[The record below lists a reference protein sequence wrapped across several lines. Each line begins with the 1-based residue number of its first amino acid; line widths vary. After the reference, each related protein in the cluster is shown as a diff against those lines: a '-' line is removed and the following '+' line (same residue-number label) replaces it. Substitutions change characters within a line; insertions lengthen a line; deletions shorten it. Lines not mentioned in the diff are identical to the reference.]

1 MHPPIAMNLHSAQT
15 TFFRA
20 VEYALQ
26 WSSPWYWIILAVP
39 LFTVSMLHPVP
50 WRLRTDDPTFLDLLT
65 FLARRISVYAL
76 EVLVLFVPLIGLCL
90 YAISAGAPFGESA
103 SSYGAWLLDRL
114 GQYWPILLGA
124 LVYGLVL
131 RFVWDRYV
139 SPRLSSYWRSVRVT
153 QETDKLVDARQE
165 VLTLK
170 AKDFEPEKYFVEGKI
185 FYGLD
190 ENDQPIYFDLK
201 EFFTTHHAILGPTS
215 YGKGVVLQ
223 SVFKQCIQF
232 GFGVFYVD
240 PKGDDYLPY
249 LLQNEAKAAGR
260 RFVYLDLNP
269 GGKGVWH
276 PFLGGDFRQR
286 RTRIVRAFN
295 LDSAGTD
302 ADVYKAKE
310 RALLDDALENTDGTI
325 KSLLAYVKDHGSAGD
340 RDLSTLRDSLREWS
354 RVDTFAQPVK
364 RKGHSIETCLLNNAV
379 VYVRG
384 DLADPVVK
392 AATKAYIAELTAEI
406 KRLLPQRPAHVT
418 VGIDELKFLACAEI
432 NDALAT
438 IRQNRC
444 NLLLAAQSIANL
456 EAPDDKRLDGKALAR
471 EFEVN
476 TPIKFVYRA
485 ADERTAEWAEKLS
498 ASQWLNV
505 VQRETTKT
513 NVHGGEQWEG
523 HRMVGNLEQPIVS
536 QNTLLNLPARIAIAY
551 MPGRNA
557 AKLYTCYT
565 KVDRSVA
572 SWLTPAVPATPAA
585 AAESTQ
591 STE

>member
-1 MHPPIAMNLHSAQT
+1 M
-15 TFFRA
+15 
-20 VEYALQ
+20 VERALQ
-26 WSSPWYWIILAVP
+26 WSSPSYWIILAIP
-39 LFTVSMLHPVP
+39 LFAVSLLHPVP
-50 WRLRTDDPTFLDLLT
+50 WRLRTNDPTVTDMLT
-65 FLARRISVYAL
+65 FLGRRISVSAL
-76 EVLVLFVPLIGLCL
+76 FVLVVLVPII
-90 YAISAGAPFGESA
+90 AFMMFFATARMPFPDA
-103 SSYGAWLLDRL
+103 LSSYGAWLAGRF
-114 GQYWPILLGA
+114 GQYWPLVAGA
-124 LVYGLVL
+124 IVYGLVL
-131 RFVWDRYV
+131 RFAWDRYA
-139 SPRLSSYWRSVRVT
+139 SPRLSAYWRSIRVT
-153 QETDKLVDARQE
+153 QETDKLVDAREE
-165 VLTLK
+165 VVTLK
-170 AKDFEPEKYFVEGKI
+170 AKNFEPEKYFVAGKI

-190 ENDQPIYFDLK
+190 EHDQPIYFDLQ

-223 SVFKQCIQF
+223 GVFKQCIRF
-232 GFGVFYVD
+232 GFGVFYID

-249 LLQNEAKAAGR
+249 LLQNEARSAGR

-325 KSLLAYVKDHGSAGD
+325 KSLLAYVKDHGNAGD

-354 RVDTFAQPVK
+354 RVDTFAQPAK
-364 RKGHSIETCLLNNAV
+364 RKGHSIEACLLNNAV

-406 KRLLPQRPAHVT
+406 KRLLPKRPAHVT
-418 VGIDELKFLACAEI
+418 LGIDELKFLACAEI

-444 NLLLAAQSIANL
+444 NMLLAAQSIANL

-505 VQRETTKT
+505 VQREATKT

-523 HRMVGNLEQPIVS
+523 NRMVGKLEQPIVS
-536 QNTLLNLPARIAIAY
+536 QNTLLNLPARVAIAY

-557 AKLYTCYT
+557 SKLYTCYT
-565 KVDRSVA
+565 KIDRSVA
-572 SWLTPAVPATPAA
+572 SWVTPAAPAA
-585 AAESTQ
+585 AAESTE
-591 STE
+591 SAE